1 MLWPEDVVTL
11 KMLLCQRCCDVE
23 DVFTLKMLK
32 MLLCWRCCYVED
44 VATLKMFLRWR
55 CKTCC
60 HVEKGMCISPMV
72 VGDYCILMGFMTT
85 LKFYQHAILPF
96 STKTTQITNLK
107 NLKLVKT
114 ADNIPQLC
122 CPACWRRSMRYRVP
136 WRPQNA
142 VKRSEKWHFQIFL
155 QLHFNCVRG
164 AFKPLSLLYI
174 HMHMH
179 KHTRAAMSTGIRFMI
194 VKTWP
199 SARTDGFTVS
209 ISRRAVRRLRILETG
224 DLITANALKLL
235 WLWVLLVHSAGWQC
249 RRILVAYAWV
259 DVWFYWGTAR
269 SAKKARW
276 LGELYWTSE
285 TCERPKSTKLRQLQ
299 QTQQVQQAP
308 YQTWIH
314 MMDRL

>member
-1 MLWPEDVVTL
+1 
-11 KMLLCQRCCDVE
+11 
-23 DVFTLKMLK
+23 
-32 MLLCWRCCYVED
+32 MLLCWKRD
-44 VATLKMFLRWR
+44 VHFAHGCWGLWHFYGVHDNT
-55 CKTCC
+55 
-60 HVEKGMCISPMV
+60 E
-72 VGDYCILMGFMTT
+72 ILTTRNFTGFYENNTNN
-85 LKFYQHAILPF
+85 
-96 STKTTQITNLK
+96 NLK

-122 CPACWRRSMRYRVP
+122 CPVCWRRSMRYHVP

-142 VKRSEKWHFQIFL
+142 VKRSETWHFQIFL

-164 AFKPLSLLYI
+164 NFKPLSFLYI
-174 HMHMH
+174 HMHIH
-179 KHTRAAMSTGIRFMI
+179 KHTRAAMNTGIRFMI

-209 ISRRAVRRLRILETG
+209 ISRRAVWRLRILKTG

-249 RRILVAYAWV
+249 RGILVAYAWV
-259 DVWFYWGTAR
+259 DVRFYWGTAR